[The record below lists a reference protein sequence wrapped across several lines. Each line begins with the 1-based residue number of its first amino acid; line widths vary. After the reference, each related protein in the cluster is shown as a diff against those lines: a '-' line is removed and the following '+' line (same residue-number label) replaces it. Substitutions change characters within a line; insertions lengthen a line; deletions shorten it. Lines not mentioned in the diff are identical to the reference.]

1 MLGVAVAGIAVLLLS
16 LISVQKRVHALDVR
30 SGELARVK
38 GELELTVKTV
48 QQRNRDLEASELRYR
63 GLVEQQGDVIIRK
76 LPDGRLSFV
85 NDAFCRTFNVRREN
99 ALGRTFTPV
108 CHPQEQS
115 DQPPVV
121 ATGSESLRLT
131 YNQCMRTFNG
141 WRWFAWEDHPIRN
154 ETGQLTE
161 IQSVGRD
168 ITEQRQMEIELR
180 EARDKAEEASRAKSM
195 FLATM
200 SHEIRTPMNGV
211 IGMTGLLL
219 DTSLTP
225 EQRSYATAV
234 RESGEALLGI
244 INDILDFSR
253 IESGAMPMED
263 TAFSPRTLIESVAEL
278 LSQRCAEKGI
288 EVATYAHPRF
298 AGSIISDEGR
308 VRQILLNLTGNAVK
322 FTDQGGVRISA
333 QPDEDPTFIRFEIA
347 DTGIGIS
354 DEALPK
360 VFQEFTQADSSL
372 ARRYGGTGLGLAI
385 TQRLVS
391 ALGGKIGVTST
402 IGKGSRFWFTLP
414 VKRASASTESQPAL
428 TGIRVL
434 VHTAFHGLS
443 ETLVRQL
450 CDAGADA
457 FAAKGLASAE
467 TALASGAFN
476 VLIMDMR
483 TSNTPA
489 AELLVRLKA
498 RLQGIKS
505 IVLISP

>member
-1 MLGVAVAGIAVLLLS
+1 
-16 LISVQKRVHALDVR
+16 
-30 SGELARVK
+30 
-38 GELELTVKTV
+38 
-48 QQRNRDLEASELRYR
+48 
-63 GLVEQQGDVIIRK
+63 
-76 LPDGRLSFV
+76 
-85 NDAFCRTFNVRREN
+85 
-99 ALGRTFTPV
+99 
-108 CHPQEQS
+108 
-115 DQPPVV
+115 
-121 ATGSESLRLT
+121 
-131 YNQCMRTFNG
+131 
-141 WRWFAWEDHPIRN
+141 
-154 ETGQLTE
+154 
-161 IQSVGRD
+161 
-168 ITEQRQMEIELR
+168 
-180 EARDKAEEASRAKSM
+180 
-195 FLATM
+195 
-200 SHEIRTPMNGV
+200 
-211 IGMTGLLL
+211 
-219 DTSLTP
+219 
-225 EQRSYATAV
+225 V

-263 TAFSPRTLIESVAEL
+263 TVFSPRTLIESVAEL

-288 EVATYAHPRF
+288 EIATYAHPRF

-333 QPDEDPTFIRFEIA
+333 QPDEDPAFIRFEIA

-360 VFQEFTQADSSL
+360 VFHEFTQADSSL

-505 IVLISP
+505 IVLISPKERGSLPSLQSSGFDGYLIKPVRQASLVRRVEAVVNGVSHTEAEEKDEPLQQAASEPQVSMRVLVAEDNRINVMLATALLKKMGHVVDTAGNGREALEALAAKTYDLVLMDVHMPDMDGLEATRRIRQAEIAGRRKSRTPIIALTASTLEGDRQICIDAGMDDFLAKPLDPNALKAAFEKHGPRQDQALSA